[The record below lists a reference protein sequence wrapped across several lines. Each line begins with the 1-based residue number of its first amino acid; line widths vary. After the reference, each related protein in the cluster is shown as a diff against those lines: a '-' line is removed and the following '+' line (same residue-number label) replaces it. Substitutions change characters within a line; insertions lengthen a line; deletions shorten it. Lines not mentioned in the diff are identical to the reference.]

1 MDKIK
6 LLIEKSKK
14 LFKEDKAIVHL
25 VDDEEQNKFL
35 NDLKNYP
42 HAFALAC
49 LMDRQI
55 NAERAWAIPYK
66 IYKTLNTFDI
76 YELEKQ
82 GCKYYKDLFNNNE
95 ELFDKKKF
103 HRFNDK
109 FSEIFYNGICHI
121 VDKYEGKADKIWN
134 DNPSSAT
141 VVYRFLEFYGCGIK
155 IATMAANI
163 LARQFKIPM
172 KDYYSIDISPDV
184 HVRRVL
190 YRLGFVEKE
199 ASPDMVIYKARELNP
214 EFPGLIDFVCWEIG
228 RNYCR
233 PKFEYCECKKC
244 DMNKVCPKPKKE

>member
-14 LFKEDKAIVHL
+14 LFEEDKAIVHL
-25 VDDEEQNKFL
+25 VNDEKQNKFL
-35 NDLKNYP
+35 NDLENYP
-42 HAFALAC
+42 HAFVLAC
-49 LMDRQI
+49 LMDKKI
-55 NAERAWAIPYK
+55 KAERAWAIPYK
-66 IYKTLNTFDI
+66 IYKELKSFDI
-76 YELEKQ
+76 YKLKEK
-82 GCKYYKDLFNNNE
+82 GKGYYKDLFNKN
-95 ELFDKKKF
+95 KF
-103 HRFNDK
+103 HIFNNDMA
-109 FSEIFYNGICHI
+109 EVFYNGICRI
-121 VDKYEGKADKIWN
+121 IDKYEGKANKIWN

-141 VVYRFLEFYGCGIK
+141 VVYRFLEFDGCGIK

>member
-14 LFKEDKAIVHL
+14 LFEEDKAIVHL
-25 VDDEEQNKFL
+25 VNDEKQNKFL
-35 NDLKNYP
+35 NDLENYP
-42 HAFALAC
+42 HAFVLAC
-49 LMDRQI
+49 LMDKKI
-55 NAERAWAIPYK
+55 KAERAWAIPYK
-66 IYKTLNTFDI
+66 IYKELKSFDI
-76 YELEKQ
+76 YKLKEK
-82 GCKYYKDLFNNNE
+82 GKGYYKDLFNKN
-95 ELFDKKKF
+95 KF
-103 HRFNDK
+103 HRFKNDMAK
-109 FSEIFYNGICHI
+109 IFYNGICRI
-121 VDKYEGKADKIWN
+121 IDKYEGKANKIWK

-141 VVYRFLEFYGCGIK
+141 VVYRFLEFDGCGIK

-172 KDYYSIDISPDV
+172 LDYYCIDISPDV
-184 HVRRVL
+184 HIRRVL

-233 PKFEYCECKKC
+233 PKIEDCKCEDCF
-244 DMNKVCPKPKKE
+244 MNEACPKNE